1 MSYRLQCPK
10 CNWVSYGI
18 AAIRGENR
26 YAGCS
31 YIGPP
36 SDFNPTW
43 IAPEGDFRAKTS
55 ADILARLLA
64 SPHTRVE
71 GPTGWRPFNS
81 DTDLPE
87 LAETA
92 VNAADALI
100 VALSR
105 PPNEALVGNRV
116 VKAPEVIKEVV
127 KEP

>member
-1 MSYRLQCPK
+1 MNLSNYMLAAAKPMSQ
-10 CNWVSYGI
+10 
-18 AAIRGENR
+18 AALRECV
-26 YAGCS
+26 A
-31 YIGPP
+31 
-36 SDFNPTW
+36 
-43 IAPEGDFRAKTS
+43 

-100 VALSR
+100 CALSR
-105 PPNEALVGNRV
+105 PPNEALLVGNRV
-116 VKAPEVIKEVV
+116 GKAPEVVKEVV
-127 KEP
+127 KEPT